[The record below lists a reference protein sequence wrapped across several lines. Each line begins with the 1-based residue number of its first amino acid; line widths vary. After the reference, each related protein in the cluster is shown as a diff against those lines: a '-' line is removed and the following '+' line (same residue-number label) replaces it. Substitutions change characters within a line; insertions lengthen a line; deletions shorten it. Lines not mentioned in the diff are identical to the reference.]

1 MKKQGS
7 LIKAKNFKPS
17 IKKTDLLRDLRNMI
31 DQAKRS
37 VASVVNTHLI
47 ALNWQIGRRIH
58 SEILKK
64 KESEIWRRNS
74 CDSVARIDKRI
85 WTRFYLIKS

>member
-1 MKKQGS
+1 MKKTS
-7 LIKAKNFKPS
+7 ILTKAKTSKPS
-17 IKKTDLLRDLRNMI
+17 VKKTDLLQDLRNMI

-47 ALNWQIGRRIH
+47 ALNWHIGRRIH

-64 KESEIWRRNS
+64 KR
-74 CDSVARIDKRI
+74 AG
-85 WTRFYLIKS
+85 